1 MILYESEIFGEESKN
16 ILPFK
21 IIVEQDLKEEYNSIV
36 VKEVQFIKTPKNTI
50 LNENLLKAYAW
61 KEKQ

>member
-21 IIVEQDLKEEYNSIV
+21 IIVEQDIKEGYNSIT
-36 VKEVQFIKTPKNTI
+36 VKEVQFIKTPQNTV

-61 KEKQ
+61 KEK